1 MKKSA
6 KTILALLLTVILISA
21 LALTGCSGPSQTNTA
36 GEQKKITL
44 WHIQS
49 TGVGPELIQNAVDRF
64 IADNPN
70 VEVEVVAL
78 QNDPFKS
85 KLKVAMGANNP
96 PDIFPTWSGGPLYEY
111 VKAGQVADLTAMMNK
126 DNYKDRFLDGAISMI
141 RFDDKYYGVPVEN
154 VAVAVVFYN
163 KEIFQRFNLNVPT
176 TYDELLDVAATLI
189 ENNIAPFALANKT
202 KWTGSMHYMYLVDR
216 IGGPDVFRKAATR
229 SGGSF
234 EDPVFTQAGNM
245 LQDLVKMGAFN
256 EGFNALDY
264 DTGQSRTLM
273 YSGNAAM
280 ELMGTWNIST
290 VKAENEDFY
299 NNNLGF
305 FAYPSVTGG
314 KGDPG
319 NLVGTLGD
327 NFYSIAGNSNNK
339 DEAFRLIQYLID
351 DTSVKERVNAGRIPP
366 IKGLKLEDPVL
377 QRIISMLE
385 NAPSV
390 QLWYDQY
397 LPPELGEKHKDT
409 SQALLGLSMTPEQ
422 VNKEMEDLARRFF
435 EE

>member
-6 KTILALLLTVILISA
+6 KPILALLLTIILIGA
-21 LALTGCSGPSQTNTA
+21 LVLAGCGGPSQTNRV

-49 TGVGPELIQNAVDRF
+49 TGAGPELIQNAVDRF

-141 RFDDKYYGVPVEN
+141 RFNDKYYGVPVEN

-163 KEIFQRFNLNVPT
+163 KEIFQRFGLNVPKT
-176 TYDELLDVAATLI
+176 FDELLDVAATLI

-216 IGGPDVFRKAATR
+216 IGGPDVFRRAATR

-273 YSGNAAM
+273 YSGHAAM

-290 VKAENEDFY
+290 IKAENEDFY

-305 FAYPSVTGG
+305 FAYPAITGG

-351 DTSVKERVNAGRIPP
+351 DTSVKERVTAGRIPP
-366 IKGLKLEDPVL
+366 IKGLTLDDPVL
-377 QRIISMLE
+377 QRVISMLE

-422 VNKEMEDLARRFF
+422 VNKEMEDLAKRFF
-435 EE
+435 QE